1 MNGPEAVL
9 TITDF
14 FTKCFF
20 FSIDFFVVLLG
31 LGSSMDSLEALFRTC
46 ATVGLT
52 SFCKG
57 RLELFSVHSDKHV
70 MRQVESISVTKTGPS
85 LMSWIN

>member
-14 FTKCFF
+14 LTKCFLF
-20 FSIDFFVVLLG
+20 GIDFFVPVLLG

-46 ATVGLT
+46 ATDGLT

-70 MRQVESISVTKTGPS
+70 MRQVESISVTKTGSS
-85 LMSWIN
+85 LMS